1 MEDILLLQFLKKK
14 GIITADDMHEFHE
27 LTQYGVNDQ
36 MYEKVYLNNEQT
48 KIADSYNKSHEP
60 ISYSSSRLT
69 EEHLTEHQAKDMV
82 SEMYHIDSN
91 RKYIGEKFDI
101 YKAKEICERYRSMIP
116 KEANYIDV
124 YLAINSQYHN
134 YICLFK
140 QWFDASEI
148 DCKIVQ
154 SAIHY
159 WFNDDDWAYKDKVQK
174 LFK

>member
-36 MYEKVYLNNEQT
+36 MYEKVYLSDKQT
-48 KIADSYNKSHEP
+48 KTVDDYKHPEP
-60 ISYSSSRLT
+60 ISYSSKSID
-69 EEHLTEHQAKDMV
+69 EHLTENQAKDMV
-82 SEMYHIDSN
+82 SKMYHINSN

-140 QWFDASEI
+140 QWFDEN
-148 DCKIVQ
+148 DVDYKIIQ

-159 WFNDDDWAYKDKVQK
+159 WFNDDDWAYKDKIQK

>member
-36 MYEKVYLNNEQT
+36 MYEKVYLSDKQT
-48 KIADSYNKSHEP
+48 KTVDDYKHPEP
-60 ISYSSSRLT
+60 ISYSSKSID
-69 EEHLTEHQAKDMV
+69 EHLTENQAKGMV
-82 SEMYHIDSN
+82 SQMYHINSN

-101 YKAKEICERYRSMIP
+101 YKANAVCERYRNIIRR
-116 KEANYIDV
+116 EANYIDV

-140 QWFDASEI
+140 QWFDVNDI
-148 DCKIVQ
+148 DCKIIQ

>member
-36 MYEKVYLNNEQT
+36 MYEKVYLNNEQ
-48 KIADSYNKSHEP
+48 AHLVDNKYHEP
-60 ISYSSSRLT
+60 ISYSSSGFIDG
-69 EEHLTEHQAKDMV
+69 HLTEHQAKDMV
-82 SEMYHIDSN
+82 SKMYHVDVN

-101 YKAKEICERYRSMIP
+101 YKAKEICERYRSIIP

-140 QWFDASEI
+140 QWFDKDDV
-148 DCKIVQ
+148 DCKIIQ
-154 SAIHY
+154 SAINY

>member
-36 MYEKVYLNNEQT
+36 MYEKVYLSDKQT
-48 KIADSYNKSHEP
+48 KTVDDYKHPEP
-60 ISYSSSRLT
+60 ISYSSKSID
-69 EEHLTEHQAKDMV
+69 EHLTENQAKDIV
-82 SEMYHIDSN
+82 SKMYHINSN

-101 YKAKEICERYRSMIP
+101 YKAKEICERYRSMMP

-140 QWFDASEI
+140 QWFNENDI
-148 DCKIVQ
+148 DCKIIQ

-159 WFNDDDWAYKDKVQK
+159 WFNDDDWAYKDKIQK

>member
-48 KIADSYNKSHEP
+48 HIVDNKYHEP
-60 ISYSSSRLT
+60 ISYSSSGFIDG
-69 EEHLTEHQAKDMV
+69 HLTEHQAKDMV
-82 SEMYHIDSN
+82 SKMYHVDVN

-101 YKAKEICERYRSMIP
+101 YKAKEICERYRSVIP
-116 KEANYIDV
+116 KEDNYIDV
-124 YLAINSQYHN
+124 YLAINSQYNN
-134 YICLFK
+134 YICLYK
-140 QWFDASEI
+140 QWFDKDDV
-148 DCKIVQ
+148 DCKIIQ
-154 SAIHY
+154 SAINY

>member
-14 GIITADDMHEFHE
+14 GIITADDMHEFNE

-36 MYEKVYLNNEQT
+36 MYEKVNLSDKQT
-48 KIADSYNKSHEP
+48 KTVDDYKHPEP
-60 ISYSSSRLT
+60 ISYSSKSID
-69 EEHLTEHQAKDMV
+69 EHLTENQAKDMV
-82 SEMYHIDSN
+82 SKMYHINSN

-101 YKAKEICERYRSMIP
+101 HKAKEICERYRSMIP

-140 QWFDASEI
+140 QWFDKDDV
-148 DCKIVQ
+148 DCKIIQ
-154 SAIHY
+154 SAINY

>member
-36 MYEKVYLNNEQT
+36 MYEKVYLSDKQT
-48 KIADSYNKSHEP
+48 KTVDDYKHPEP
-60 ISYSSSRLT
+60 ISYSSKSID
-69 EEHLTEHQAKDMV
+69 EHLTENQAKGMV
-82 SEMYHIDSN
+82 SKMYHINSN

-140 QWFDASEI
+140 QWFDENDI
-148 DCKIVQ
+148 DCKIIQ

-159 WFNDDDWAYKDKVQK
+159 WFNDDDWAYKDKIQK